1 MNNTNLIAY
10 LLNIWQS
17 MQNEELQENTT
28 FFEILGRAYDEDLI
42 SRMLAYAFKNDE
54 LLLKNVLEFYFGED
68 LNLCTVDSV
77 ECEKAMLGGRT
88 DIFITAH
95 NSKGTA
101 FTVTV
106 ENKIYSWEHNEQTNT
121 YYDFVEKQFSDSRNA
136 YIFLKPVFNASPC
149 SCRHL
154 KY

>member
-42 SRMLAYAFKNDE
+42 SRMLAYALKNDE

-68 LNLCTVDSV
+68 LNLCFD
-77 ECEKAMLGGRT
+77 K
-88 DIFITAH
+88 
-95 NSKGTA
+95 
-101 FTVTV
+101 
-106 ENKIYSWEHNEQTNT
+106 
-121 YYDFVEKQFSDSRNA
+121 RNG
-136 YIFLKPVFNASPC
+136 
-149 SCRHL
+149 
-154 KY
+154 

>member
-54 LLLKNVLEFYFGED
+54 LLLKYVLEFYFGKD
-68 LNLCTVDSV
+68 LNLC
-77 ECEKAMLGGRT
+77 
-88 DIFITAH
+88 F
-95 NSKGTA
+95 
-101 FTVTV
+101 
-106 ENKIYSWEHNEQTNT
+106 NK
-121 YYDFVEKQFSDSRNA
+121 RNG
-136 YIFLKPVFNASPC
+136 
-149 SCRHL
+149 
-154 KY
+154 